1 VPKRVIVVDSLER
14 SPAGKAD
21 YKRLRELA
29 RKR

>member
-1 VPKRVIVVDSLER
+1 VIVESLER

-29 RKR
+29 ASEVATS